1 MEDSLKSEIKKDIIN
16 LLSDKKAREA
26 IDIIKTLGY
35 GKELDG
41 MIMGIIQEMVNEY
54 DLYMT
59 KHNRYMNF
67 QDSEEA
73 KDLYKGLFDETK
85 SDYGFVRVNGLEED
99 IFIPA
104 SAKCNAM
111 QDDLVLVKITK
122 GESNTRKC
130 EGKIVKILKQSNKV
144 KIGEVIT
151 KNKKK
156 FVKLGSLKNDDLFKL
171 IGDVERLVDGDL
183 VTVKMLDS
191 KTYPAVEFVKRIG
204 HKNDPGIDI
213 SLVLV
218 KNGFNIEFPEEVI
231 EELKSIPT
239 EVLASDFEGRRD
251 LRDKE
256 IFTIDGDDTKDI
268 DDAISLE
275 RLSNG
280 NYLLGVHIADV
291 SYYVKENSALDKE
304 ARSRG
309 TSVYLADRVV
319 PMLSHQLSN
328 GICSLNPDVDRLAIS
343 CVMELDPKSNLVD
356 YEVFPS
362 VIRSRKQMTYN
373 CVNSILESEVV
384 PSGYEPFVKT
394 LKEMYEFAKIVRNR
408 KIRQGYIDFDVD
420 EIKILVDGDGNIL
433 DIKKRERGVGE
444 KLIEDFM
451 ILANEAVATYISNCN
466 LPGVYRVHGDVNEE
480 RLRKFIK
487 VLSILGITIKDNLNN
502 INQHTIQRIIKVLA
516 EKRPDAFQVLSTYML
531 SCMDKAK
538 YQTNNIGH
546 FALAL
551 RNYTH
556 FTSPIRRYPD
566 TTTHRLLREYFFSKN
581 GITESKINHFEAIL
595 PEICL
600 TSSERERASI
610 ACEREVDKMKM
621 AEYMEEFIGSEFTGI
636 ISGFSPS
643 GMFVLLPN
651 LVEGMIRYDTFDERI
666 TYDSEYE
673 YAIGTNTNRMFTLGM
688 KIDVKLINADKN
700 TRQIDFEEKKVVLE
714 NEEKEQEKVKKKR

>member
-309 TSVYLADRVV
+309 TSVYLADGVV
-319 PMLSHQLSN
+319 PMLPHQLSN

-373 CVNSILESEVV
+373 CVNSILERGVV

-420 EIKILVDGDGNIL
+420 EIKILVDGDGNVL

>member
-16 LLSDKKAREA
+16 LLSDKKEREA

-35 GKELDG
+35 GKELDD
-41 MIMGIIQEMVNEY
+41 MVMGIIQEMVNEY

-85 SDYGFVRVNGLEED
+85 SDYGFVRVSGLEED

-275 RLSNG
+275 RISNG

-319 PMLSHQLSN
+319 PMLPHQLSN

-373 CVNSILESEVV
+373 CVNSILKSEVV

-408 KIRQGYIDFDVD
+408 KIKQGYIDFDVD

-566 TTTHRLLREYFFSKN
+566 TTTHRLLHEYFFSKD

-651 LVEGMIRYDTFDERI
+651 LVEGMIRYDTFDEKI

-673 YAIGTNTNRMFTLGM
+673 YAIGLRTNRMFTLGM

>member
-41 MIMGIIQEMVNEY
+41 MVMGIIQEMVNEY

-85 SDYGFVRVNGLEED
+85 SDYGFVRVSGLEED

-156 FVKLGSLKNDDLFKL
+156 FVKLGSLKNEDLFKL

-239 EVLASDFEGRRD
+239 EVLKSDLEGRRD

-319 PMLSHQLSN
+319 PMLPHQLSN

-362 VIRSRKQMTYN
+362 VIKSRKQMTYN
-373 CVNSILESEVV
+373 CVNSILEAGVV

-420 EIKILVDGDGNIL
+420 EVKILVDGEGNVL

-566 TTTHRLLREYFFSKN
+566 TTTHRLLHEYFFSKD
-581 GITESKINHFEAIL
+581 GITESKINHFETIL

-673 YAIGTNTNRMFTLGM
+673 YAIGANTNRMFTLGM

>member
-319 PMLSHQLSN
+319 PMLPHQLSN

-373 CVNSILESEVV
+373 CVNSILERGVV

-394 LKEMYEFAKIVRNR
+394 LKEMYELAKIVRNR

-566 TTTHRLLREYFFSKN
+566 TTTHRLLHEYFFSKD

-651 LVEGMIRYDTFDERI
+651 LVEGMIRYDTFDEKI

-673 YAIGTNTNRMFTLGM
+673 YAIGLRTNRMFTLGM

>member
-319 PMLSHQLSN
+319 PMLPHQLSN

>member
-204 HKNDPGIDI
+204 HNNDPGIDI

-319 PMLSHQLSN
+319 PMLPHQLSN

-566 TTTHRLLREYFFSKN
+566 TTTHRLLHEYFFSKD

-651 LVEGMIRYDTFDERI
+651 LVEGMIRYDTFDEKI

-673 YAIGTNTNRMFTLGM
+673 YAIGLRTNRMFTLGM

>member
-41 MIMGIIQEMVNEY
+41 MVMGIIQEMVNEY

-85 SDYGFVRVNGLEED
+85 SDYGFVRVSGLEED

-156 FVKLGSLKNDDLFKL
+156 FVKLGSLKNEDLFKL
-171 IGDVERLVDGDL
+171 TGDVERLVDGDL

-239 EVLASDFEGRRD
+239 EVLTSDLEGRRD

-319 PMLSHQLSN
+319 PMLPHQLSN

-373 CVNSILESEVV
+373 CVNSILEAGVV

-420 EIKILVDGDGNIL
+420 EVKILVDGEGNVL

-566 TTTHRLLREYFFSKN
+566 TTTHRLLHEYFFSKD
-581 GITESKINHFEAIL
+581 GITESKINHFETIL

-673 YAIGTNTNRMFTLGM
+673 YAIGARTNRMFTLGM

>member
-41 MIMGIIQEMVNEY
+41 MVMGIIQEMVNEY

-156 FVKLGSLKNDDLFKL
+156 FVKLGSLKNEDLFKL
-171 IGDVERLVDGDL
+171 TGDVERLVDGDL

-239 EVLASDFEGRRD
+239 EVLASDLEGRRD

-319 PMLSHQLSN
+319 PMLPHQLSN

-373 CVNSILESEVV
+373 CVNSILEAGVV

-394 LKEMYEFAKIVRNR
+394 LKEMYELAKIVRNR

-420 EIKILVDGDGNIL
+420 EVKILVDSDGNVL

-451 ILANEAVATYISNCN
+451 ILANEAVATYIYNCN

-487 VLSILGITIKDNLNN
+487 ILSILGITIKENLNN
-502 INQHTIQRIIKVLA
+502 INQHTIQRIIKLIA
-516 EKRPDAFQVLSTYML
+516 EKRPDAFQVLSTIML

-566 TTTHRLLREYFFSKN
+566 TTTHRLLHEYFFSKD
-581 GITESKINHFEAIL
+581 GITESKINHFETIL

-673 YAIGTNTNRMFTLGM
+673 YAIGANTNRMFTLGM
-688 KIDVKLINADKN
+688 KIDVKLINADKD

>member
-41 MIMGIIQEMVNEY
+41 MVMGIIQEMVNEY

-319 PMLSHQLSN
+319 PMLPHQLSN

-373 CVNSILESEVV
+373 CVNSILERGVV

-394 LKEMYEFAKIVRNR
+394 LKEMYELAKIVRNR

-487 VLSILGITIKDNLNN
+487 VLSILGITIKDNSNN

-566 TTTHRLLREYFFSKN
+566 TTTHRLLHEYFFSKD

-651 LVEGMIRYDTFDERI
+651 LVEGMIRYDTFDEKI

-673 YAIGTNTNRMFTLGM
+673 YAIGLRTNRMFTLGM

>member
-41 MIMGIIQEMVNEY
+41 MVMGIIQEMVNEY

-239 EVLASDFEGRRD
+239 EVLASDLEGRRD

-319 PMLSHQLSN
+319 PMLPHQLSN
-328 GICSLNPDVDRLAIS
+328 GICSLNPNVDRLAIS

-373 CVNSILESEVV
+373 CVNSILERGVV

-394 LKEMYEFAKIVRNR
+394 LKEMYELAKIVRNR

-420 EIKILVDGDGNIL
+420 EVKILVDGDGNIL

-466 LPGVYRVHGDVNEE
+466 IPGVYRVHGDVNEE

-502 INQHTIQRIIKVLA
+502 INQHTIQRIIKILA

-566 TTTHRLLREYFFSKN
+566 TTTHRLLHEYFFSKD

>member
-85 SDYGFVRVNGLEED
+85 SDYGFVRVSGLEED

-111 QDDLVLVKITK
+111 QDDLVLVKVTK

-130 EGKIVKILKQSNKV
+130 EGKIVKILKQSNKA

-239 EVLASDFEGRRD
+239 EVLASDLEGRRD

-319 PMLSHQLSN
+319 PMLPHQLSN

-373 CVNSILESEVV
+373 CVNSILERGVV

-394 LKEMYEFAKIVRNR
+394 LKEMYELAKIVRNR

-420 EIKILVDGDGNIL
+420 EVKILVDGDGNIL

-466 LPGVYRVHGDVNEE
+466 IPGVYRVHGDVNEE

-566 TTTHRLLREYFFSKN
+566 TTTHRLLHEYFFSKD
-581 GITESKINHFEAIL
+581 GITESKINHFESIL

-651 LVEGMIRYDTFDERI
+651 LVEGMIRYDTFDEKI

-673 YAIGTNTNRMFTLGM
+673 YAIGLRTNRMFTLGM

>member
-41 MIMGIIQEMVNEY
+41 MVMGIIQEMVNEY

-85 SDYGFVRVNGLEED
+85 SDYGFVRVSGLEED

-130 EGKIVKILKQSNKV
+130 EGKIIKILKQSNKA

-239 EVLASDFEGRRD
+239 EVLASDLEGRRD

-319 PMLSHQLSN
+319 PMLPHQLSN

-408 KIRQGYIDFDVD
+408 KIKQGYIDFDVD

-466 LPGVYRVHGDVNEE
+466 LPGIYRVHGDVNEE

-566 TTTHRLLREYFFSKN
+566 TTTHRLLHEYFFSKD
-581 GITESKINHFEAIL
+581 GITESKINHFESIL

-651 LVEGMIRYDTFDERI
+651 LVEGMIRYDTFDEKI

-673 YAIGTNTNRMFTLGM
+673 YAIGLRTNRMFTLGM

>member
-41 MIMGIIQEMVNEY
+41 MVMGIIQEMVNEY

-85 SDYGFVRVNGLEED
+85 SDYGFVRVSGLEED

-111 QDDLVLVKITK
+111 QDDLVLVKVTK

-130 EGKIVKILKQSNKV
+130 EGKIVKILKQSNKA

-156 FVKLGSLKNDDLFKL
+156 FVKLGSLKNEDLFKL
-171 IGDVERLVDGDL
+171 TGDVERLVDGDL

-239 EVLASDFEGRRD
+239 EVLASDLEGRRD

-319 PMLSHQLSN
+319 PMLPHQLSN

-373 CVNSILESEVV
+373 CVNSILERGVV

-394 LKEMYEFAKIVRNR
+394 LKEMYELAKIVRNR

-420 EIKILVDGDGNIL
+420 EVKILVDGDGNIL

-451 ILANEAVATYISNCN
+451 ILANEAVATYIYNCN
-466 LPGVYRVHGDVNEE
+466 IPGVYRVHGDVNEE

-502 INQHTIQRIIKVLA
+502 INQHTIQRIIKILA

-566 TTTHRLLREYFFSKN
+566 TTTNRLLHEYFFSKD

-651 LVEGMIRYDTFDERI
+651 LVEGMIRYDTFDEKI

-673 YAIGTNTNRMFTLGM
+673 YAIGLRTNRMFTLGM

>member
-1 MEDSLKSEIKKDIIN
+1 
-16 LLSDKKAREA
+16 
-26 IDIIKTLGY
+26 
-35 GKELDG
+35 
-41 MIMGIIQEMVNEY
+41 
-54 DLYMT
+54 
-59 KHNRYMNF
+59 
-67 QDSEEA
+67 
-73 KDLYKGLFDETK
+73 
-85 SDYGFVRVNGLEED
+85 
-99 IFIPA
+99 
-104 SAKCNAM
+104 
-111 QDDLVLVKITK
+111 
-122 GESNTRKC
+122 
-130 EGKIVKILKQSNKV
+130 
-144 KIGEVIT
+144 
-151 KNKKK
+151 
-156 FVKLGSLKNDDLFKL
+156 
-171 IGDVERLVDGDL
+171 
-183 VTVKMLDS
+183 
-191 KTYPAVEFVKRIG
+191 
-204 HKNDPGIDI
+204 
-213 SLVLV
+213 
-218 KNGFNIEFPEEVI
+218 
-231 EELKSIPT
+231 
-239 EVLASDFEGRRD
+239 
-251 LRDKE
+251 
-256 IFTIDGDDTKDI
+256 
-268 DDAISLE
+268 
-275 RLSNG
+275 
-280 NYLLGVHIADV
+280 
-291 SYYVKENSALDKE
+291 
-304 ARSRG
+304 
-309 TSVYLADRVV
+309 
-319 PMLSHQLSN
+319 
-328 GICSLNPDVDRLAIS
+328 
-343 CVMELDPKSNLVD
+343 
-356 YEVFPS
+356 
-362 VIRSRKQMTYN
+362 
-373 CVNSILESEVV
+373 
-384 PSGYEPFVKT
+384 
-394 LKEMYEFAKIVRNR
+394 
-408 KIRQGYIDFDVD
+408 
-420 EIKILVDGDGNIL
+420 
-433 DIKKRERGVGE
+433 
-444 KLIEDFM
+444 M

>member
-41 MIMGIIQEMVNEY
+41 IIMGIIQEMVNEY

-204 HKNDPGIDI
+204 HNNDPGIDI

-319 PMLSHQLSN
+319 PMLPHQLSN

-566 TTTHRLLREYFFSKN
+566 TTTHRLLHEYFFSKD

-651 LVEGMIRYDTFDERI
+651 LVEGMIRYDTFDEKI

-673 YAIGTNTNRMFTLGM
+673 YAIGLRTNRMFTLGM

>member
-319 PMLSHQLSN
+319 PMLPHQLSN

-566 TTTHRLLREYFFSKN
+566 TTTHRLLHEYFFSKD

-651 LVEGMIRYDTFDERI
+651 LVEGMIRYDTFDEKI

-673 YAIGTNTNRMFTLGM
+673 YAIGLRTNRMFTLGM

>member
-41 MIMGIIQEMVNEY
+41 MVMGIIQEMVNEY

-319 PMLSHQLSN
+319 PMLPHQLSN

-408 KIRQGYIDFDVD
+408 KIKQGYIDFDVD
-420 EIKILVDGDGNIL
+420 EIKILVDGEGNIL

-566 TTTHRLLREYFFSKN
+566 TTTHRLLHEYFFSKD

-651 LVEGMIRYDTFDERI
+651 LVEGMIRYDTFDEKI

-673 YAIGTNTNRMFTLGM
+673 YAIGLRTNRMFTLGM

>member
-41 MIMGIIQEMVNEY
+41 MVMGIIQEMVNEY

-275 RLSNG
+275 HLSNG

-309 TSVYLADRVV
+309 TSVYLADGVV
-319 PMLSHQLSN
+319 PMLPHQLSN

-373 CVNSILESEVV
+373 CVNSILERGVV

-408 KIRQGYIDFDVD
+408 KIKQGYIDFDVD

>member
-41 MIMGIIQEMVNEY
+41 MVMGIIQEMVNEY

-85 SDYGFVRVNGLEED
+85 SDYGFVRVSGLEED

-156 FVKLGSLKNDDLFKL
+156 FVKLGSLKNEDLFKL

-239 EVLASDFEGRRD
+239 EVLASDLEGRRD

-319 PMLSHQLSN
+319 PMLPHQLSN

-362 VIRSRKQMTYN
+362 VIKSRKQMTYN
-373 CVNSILESEVV
+373 CVNSILEAGVV

-420 EIKILVDGDGNIL
+420 EVKILVDGEGNIL

-566 TTTHRLLREYFFSKN
+566 TTTHRLLHEYFFSKD
-581 GITESKINHFEAIL
+581 GITESKINHFETIL

-673 YAIGTNTNRMFTLGM
+673 YAIGSRTNRMFTLGM

-714 NEEKEQEKVKKKR
+714 NEEKEQEKVKKKC

>member
-41 MIMGIIQEMVNEY
+41 MVMGIIQEMVNEY

-111 QDDLVLVKITK
+111 QDDLVLVKVTK

-239 EVLASDFEGRRD
+239 EVLASDLEGRRD

-319 PMLSHQLSN
+319 PMLPHQLSN
-328 GICSLNPDVDRLAIS
+328 GICSLNPNVDRLAIS

-373 CVNSILESEVV
+373 CVNSILERGVV

-394 LKEMYEFAKIVRNR
+394 LKEMYELAKIVRNR

-420 EIKILVDGDGNIL
+420 EVKILVDGDGNIL

-466 LPGVYRVHGDVNEE
+466 IPGVYRVHGDVNEE

-502 INQHTIQRIIKVLA
+502 INQHTIQRIIKILA

-566 TTTHRLLREYFFSKN
+566 TTTHRLLHEYFFSKD

>member
-41 MIMGIIQEMVNEY
+41 MVMGIIQEMVNEY

-73 KDLYKGLFDETK
+73 KDLYKGFFDETK
-85 SDYGFVRVNGLEED
+85 SDYGFVRVSGLEED

-111 QDDLVLVKITK
+111 QDDLVLVKVTK

-171 IGDVERLVDGDL
+171 TGDVERLVDGDL

-239 EVLASDFEGRRD
+239 EVLASDLEGRRD

-309 TSVYLADRVV
+309 TSVYLADGVV
-319 PMLSHQLSN
+319 PMLPHQLSN

-373 CVNSILESEVV
+373 CVNSILERGVV

-408 KIRQGYIDFDVD
+408 KIKQGYIDFDVD

>member
-41 MIMGIIQEMVNEY
+41 MVMGIIQEMVNEY

-319 PMLSHQLSN
+319 PMLPHQLSN

-373 CVNSILESEVV
+373 CVNSILERGVV

-394 LKEMYEFAKIVRNR
+394 LKEMYELAKIVRNR

-566 TTTHRLLREYFFSKN
+566 TTTHRLLHEYFFSKD

-651 LVEGMIRYDTFDERI
+651 LVEGMIRYDTFDEKI

-673 YAIGTNTNRMFTLGM
+673 YAIGLRTNRMFTLGM

>member
-41 MIMGIIQEMVNEY
+41 MVMGIIQEMVNEY

-239 EVLASDFEGRRD
+239 EVLASDLEGRRD

-319 PMLSHQLSN
+319 PMLPHQLSN
-328 GICSLNPDVDRLAIS
+328 GICSLNPNVDRLAIS

-408 KIRQGYIDFDVD
+408 KIKQGYIDFDVD

-566 TTTHRLLREYFFSKN
+566 TTTHRLLHEYFFSKD

-651 LVEGMIRYDTFDERI
+651 LVEGMIRYDTFDEKI

-673 YAIGTNTNRMFTLGM
+673 YAIGLRTNRMFTLGM

>member
-41 MIMGIIQEMVNEY
+41 MVMGIIQEMVNEY

-85 SDYGFVRVNGLEED
+85 SDYGFVRVSGLEED

-111 QDDLVLVKITK
+111 QDDLVLVKVTK

-130 EGKIVKILKQSNKV
+130 EGKIVKILKQSNKA

-239 EVLASDFEGRRD
+239 EVLASDLEGRRD

-319 PMLSHQLSN
+319 PMLPHQLSN

-373 CVNSILESEVV
+373 CVNSILERGVV

-394 LKEMYEFAKIVRNR
+394 LKEMYELAKIVRNR

-420 EIKILVDGDGNIL
+420 EVKILVDGDGNIL

-466 LPGVYRVHGDVNEE
+466 IPGVYRVHGDVNEE

-502 INQHTIQRIIKVLA
+502 INQHTIQRIIKILA

-566 TTTHRLLREYFFSKN
+566 TTTHRLLHEYFFSKD